1 MGNDKVLGKMREQ
14 IGELKTTL
22 EQFIDSA
29 VHPGTSDCEDLQNKL
44 YKLQE
49 NLAVYKHQRLNQE
62 VSPSFNIHAR
72 VSEEVKEQE
81 KAEPSHTVKP
91 IETQPSAEHIEPPIQ
106 AKSSTNKL
114 HPPILVGINDKFR
127 FINELFSQNPAE
139 FNIAIE
145 QLSALQNWNESEL
158 YLNSLKSL
166 YTWKEQQD
174 VVKHFYSI
182 VKRRFE

>member
-1 MGNDKVLGKMREQ
+1 MANDKVLSKMREQ
-14 IGELKTTL
+14 IGELMKTL
-22 EQFIDSA
+22 EQFSDQG
-29 VHPGTSDCEDLQNKL
+29 VHPGTPECEKLQHEL

-49 NLAVYKHQRLNQE
+49 SLAVYKHQRLTQE

-72 VSEEVKEQE
+72 VSEEVKPELKSEQPQI
-81 KAEPSHTVKP
+81 KKTGDDKP
-91 IETQPSAEHIEPPIQ
+91 YFQATETPVQNKVPAAKLLSPIV
-106 AKSSTNKL
+106 
-114 HPPILVGINDKFR
+114 VGINDKFR

-145 QLSALQNWNESEL
+145 QLSALQNWSESEL